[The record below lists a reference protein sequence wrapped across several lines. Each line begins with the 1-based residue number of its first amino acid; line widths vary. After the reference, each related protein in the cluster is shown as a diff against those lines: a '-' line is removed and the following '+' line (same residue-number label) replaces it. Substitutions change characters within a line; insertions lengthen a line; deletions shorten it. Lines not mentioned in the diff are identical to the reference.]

1 MPVESGSER
10 SVRYSALEA
19 RREFENTV
27 NTVRSQTRAQL
38 TAFDPAEFE
47 AMPASVGVV
56 SAVAPE
62 VVQSKRGNAYYRLD
76 GEVLVRAG
84 ASSQPVR
91 ETPRQPHGLSLV
103 DPEAPTR
110 FFGRSG
116 QRQVTIA
123 QSDKGLPRAL
133 ISGDASKWI
142 WSSIDQ
148 LDEAVSELVRGSN
161 SRPSSS
167 QASLSAV
174 NVEAEELSQ
183 SAVDAGQQNSAVSL
197 PTDPVTGQPQ
207 SSVYQWGQGRPVC
220 RSAPPFESRG
230 DMDPPARRRVEF
242 PDSGGTVS
250 YPPVV
255 TSTCGLS
262 MGNVRVGQ
270 PTTGQRN
277 GDYGQGREQRDTVNA
292 VAVESALAVASA
304 AVGACQLDCR
314 TGQFQDDPVM
324 VNGSN
329 GLSLIHISEPT
340 RPY

>member
-1 MPVESGSER
+1 MEVEDIRCEFEAAKAVKSSAEMSQFPNFSQYEANELRADAEVSDAVNKLGKHSLLSVQPPVGCENFAESKVLEANEDSRKSSSRSTISTPVESGSEK
-10 SVRYSALEA
+10 SVRYSALET

-38 TAFDPAEFE
+38 TTFDPTEYE
-47 AMPASVGVV
+47 AMPASVYVV
-56 SAVAPE
+56 SAAAPG
-62 VVQSKRGNAYYRLD
+62 VVQSKRGNAYHRLD
-76 GEVLVRAG
+76 DEVLVRAG

-167 QASLSAV
+167 QVSLSAV

-207 SSVYQWGQGRPVC
+207 SSVYQWGKAVLCAVLHR
-220 RSAPPFESRG
+220 RSSR
-230 DMDPPARRRVEF
+230 
-242 PDSGGTVS
+242 
-250 YPPVV
+250 VV
-255 TSTCGLS
+255 TWTL
-262 MGNVRVGQ
+262 Q
-270 PTTGQRN
+270 
-277 GDYGQGREQRDTVNA
+277 
-292 VAVESALAVASA
+292 LAVVLSFQTLVEPSA
-304 AVGACQLDCR
+304 
-314 TGQFQDDPVM
+314 
-324 VNGSN
+324 
-329 GLSLIHISEPT
+329 T
-340 RPY
+340 RRS